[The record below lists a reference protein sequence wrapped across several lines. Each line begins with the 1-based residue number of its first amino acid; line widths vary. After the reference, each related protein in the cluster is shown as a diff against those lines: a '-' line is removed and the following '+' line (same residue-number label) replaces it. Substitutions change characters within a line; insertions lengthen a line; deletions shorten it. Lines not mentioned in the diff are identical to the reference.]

1 MKAKLVKPQ
10 NLKGFQDQLPED
22 MLVRRR
28 VIETIQKSYE
38 LFGFLPLDTPVME
51 SFETLMGAGGTE
63 IAKEIFR
70 LQTPEEEEAA
80 LRFDLTVPFARV
92 ISQYRDRLKLPFRR
106 YHMGPVFRADK
117 PGPGR
122 FRQFTQFDID
132 IAGAR
137 TIAADAEVVAVLC
150 HAMNAL
156 GLTKEG
162 APLFRIRISNRVLLD
177 ALLDGCGIEDP
188 EKVKH
193 ILRVID
199 KLQKVGID
207 NVRKELGEGRI
218 DDSGDPIPGVHLSED
233 TIEIITRFVEVAT
246 DSRERMIEKLEALLP
261 QTKLAE
267 EALAQ
272 MRELH
277 AFLTALDVSEEE
289 AVFDPSLTRGLDYYT
304 GPVFEI
310 EIPAC
315 REVGSVGGGGR
326 YNRLCSRFL
335 SQDIPATGASIGLD
349 RLLAALSSLGLVTT
363 QKSNVQVCIATVGK
377 VARDEVLKIA
387 SELRAAGI
395 STMPYLG
402 NKKNMGDQLSN
413 ADSYDIPVAV
423 IIGEDE
429 LQRGEVSVKNL
440 IQGKEIRQDIKDHD
454 EYRQAGTAG
463 QQTVARTEMVSVI
476 LRILSSLER

>member
-1 MKAKLVKPQ
+1 
-10 NLKGFQDQLPED
+10 
-22 MLVRRR
+22 
-28 VIETIQKSYE
+28 
-38 LFGFLPLDTPVME
+38 
-51 SFETLMGAGGTE
+51 
-63 IAKEIFR
+63 
-70 LQTPEEEEAA
+70 
-80 LRFDLTVPFARV
+80 
-92 ISQYRDRLKLPFRR
+92 
-106 YHMGPVFRADK
+106 
-117 PGPGR
+117 
-122 FRQFTQFDID
+122 
-132 IAGAR
+132 
-137 TIAADAEVVAVLC
+137 
-150 HAMNAL
+150 
-156 GLTKEG
+156 
-162 APLFRIRISNRVLLD
+162 
-177 ALLDGCGIEDP
+177 
-188 EKVKH
+188 
-193 ILRVID
+193 
-199 KLQKVGID
+199 
-207 NVRKELGEGRI
+207 
-218 DDSGDPIPGVHLSED
+218 
-233 TIEIITRFVEVAT
+233 
-246 DSRERMIEKLEALLP
+246 MIEKLEALLP